1 MSKVLA
7 IIPARGGSK
16 GLPGKNII
24 DVCGKPMIVWSIE
37 AAQKCSYITTII
49 VSTDDEKIKA
59 AAELFGVAVPILRPA
74 HLAHDETLSS
84 DVLLHAINENEGYD
98 TICMLQPTSPL
109 RTADDLN
116 EAFRLFNETC
126 APACVS
132 VVENEY
138 SPYWSFR
145 IVNKKLHFLFPQEEI
160 PLRRQELQPTY
171 SLNGAIYIAN
181 IEWFKEKKSF
191 LSNETASFVMPFER
205 SLDID
210 TAVDLEIARKLLDKQ
225 LKTKQ

>member
-1 MSKVLA
+1 MKKVLA

-16 GLPGKNII
+16 GLRGKNII
-24 DVCGKPMIVWSIE
+24 DVCGKPMIAWSIE
-37 AAQKCSYITTII
+37 AAQKCSYTTTII
-49 VSTDDEKIKA
+49 VSTDDEKIKLV
-59 AAELFGVAVPILRPA
+59 AEQYGVAVPVLRPA
-74 HLAHDETLSS
+74 HLSQDETLSS
-84 DVLLHAINENEGYD
+84 DVLLHCINENQGYD

-109 RTADDLN
+109 RTAGDLDD
-116 EAFRLFNETC
+116 AFRLFNESG

-138 SPYWSFR
+138 SPYWSFH
-145 IVNKKLHFLFPQEEI
+145 IVNKKLNSLFPLKEI
-160 PLRRQELQPTY
+160 PLRRQDLQPTY

-191 LSNETASFVMPFER
+191 LSNDTASFVMPIER

-210 TAVDLEIARKLLDKQ
+210 TVVDLKIARKLL
-225 LKTKQ
+225 TKHS

>member
-1 MSKVLA
+1 MKKVLA

-24 DVCGKPMIVWSIE
+24 DLCGKPMIAWTIE
-37 AAQKCSYITTII
+37 AAQKCSYITTTI
-49 VSTDDEKIKA
+49 VSTDDEKIKL
-59 AAELFGVAVPILRPA
+59 AAEQFGLAVPVLRPA
-74 HLAHDETLSS
+74 HLAQDETSS
-84 DVLLHAINENEGYD
+84 IDVLISVINENEGYD

-116 EAFRLFNETC
+116 DAFKLFNETG

-181 IEWFKEKKSF
+181 IKWFKEKKSF

-210 TAVDLEIARKLLDKQ
+210 TAGDLEIAIKLLNK
-225 LKTKQ
+225 KSSTK

>member
-1 MSKVLA
+1 MKKVLA

-24 DVCGKPMIVWSIE
+24 DVCGKPMIAWSIE

-49 VSTDDEKIKA
+49 VSTDDDKIKI
-59 AAELFGVAVPILRPA
+59 AAEQFGVAVPVLRPA
-74 HLAHDETLSS
+74 HLAQDETLSS
-84 DVLLHAINENEGYD
+84 DVLLHIINENQGYD

-109 RTADDLN
+109 RTAGDLDD
-116 EAFRLFNETC
+116 AFRLFNETG
-126 APACVS
+126 APSCVS

-145 IVNKKLHFLFPQEEI
+145 IVNKRLNFLFPLEEI
-160 PLRRQELQPTY
+160 PLRRQDLQPTY

-191 LSNETASFVMPFER
+191 LSNETASFVMPFDR

-210 TAVDLEIARKLLDKQ
+210 TAFDLKIARKMLSKNL
-225 LKTKQ
+225 

>member
-1 MSKVLA
+1 MKKVLA

-16 GLPGKNII
+16 GLRGKNII
-24 DVCGKPMIVWSIE
+24 DVSGKPMIAWSIE

-49 VSTDDEKIKA
+49 VSTDDEKIKL
-59 AAELFGVAVPILRPA
+59 AAEQFGVAVPVLRPD
-74 HLAHDETLSS
+74 HLSQDETLSS
-84 DVLLHAINENEGYD
+84 DVLLHCINENQGYD

-109 RTADDLN
+109 RTAGDLDD
-116 EAFRLFNETC
+116 AFRLFKESG

-145 IVNKKLHFLFPQEEI
+145 IVNKKLNFLFPLKEI
-160 PLRRQELQPTY
+160 PLRRQALQPTY

-181 IEWFKEKKSF
+181 IEWFKENKSF
-191 LSNETASFVMPFER
+191 LSNETAAFVMPFER

-210 TAVDLEIARKLLDKQ
+210 TVFDLKIARKLLSKHS
-225 LKTKQ
+225 